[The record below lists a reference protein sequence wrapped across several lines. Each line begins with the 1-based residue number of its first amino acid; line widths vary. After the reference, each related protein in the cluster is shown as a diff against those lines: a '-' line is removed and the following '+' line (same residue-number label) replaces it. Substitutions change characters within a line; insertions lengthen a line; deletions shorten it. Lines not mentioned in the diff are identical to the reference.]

1 MIRAK
6 RPVMNRATI
15 RVTYPPA
22 RAHPIHRRIVRGDG
36 VTRAKLLL
44 WGPTSTVTTLTW
56 YDGDRRAVAD
66 LLEGVDSLAT
76 RHLVP
81 GDGGTYAFVHQTAYE
96 LDEAVMDLVTS
107 ARAVFP
113 PPVVFH
119 DDGDA
124 LFEAVGEADAL
135 ADLYAALDDELDAT
149 VERVEPFT
157 RGGTP
162 APTTDRQRAALETA
176 VSLGYYDVPRTATV
190 SDVAAELDCARSTAG
205 ELLRKAE
212 AAVLTDHVETT
223 SPGGHP

>member
-1 MIRAK
+1 MK
-6 RPVMNRATI
+6 RATL

-36 VTRAKLLL
+36 VTRAELLL

-56 YDGDRRAVAD
+56 YDGDRRAVES
-66 LLEGVDSLAT
+66 LLDGVDSLAT

-96 LDEAVMDLVTS
+96 LDEGVMDLVTS

-113 PPVVFH
+113 PPVVFR

-124 LFEAVGEADAL
+124 LFEAVGEATAL
-135 ADLYAALDDELDAT
+135 ADLYAGLDDELAAT
-149 VERVEPFT
+149 VERVEPFG
-157 RGGTP
+157 RGGSAGRGTAP
-162 APTTDRQRAALETA
+162 SPTTDRQRAALEAA
-176 VSLGYYDVPRTATV
+176 VALGYYDVPRTATV
-190 SDVAAELDCARSTAG
+190 ADVAAELDCAPSTAG

-212 AAVLTDHVETT
+212 AAILTAHVAAS